1 MRATD
6 VMSRPVVTVR
16 PGTAVREAIMLLTE
30 NGFAAL
36 PVVDDRDRLLGIV
49 TEADLL
55 GEVTRVRAD
64 AALTVGAVMSAP
76 AVVLG
81 PDADGAAI
89 AHAMLAG
96 DLRCL
101 PIVDGDSLIG
111 VVCRGD
117 LLGTLVRDDDAIGA
131 RVRRLLCEYAGWR
144 RRWLVEVDDGVVTV
158 SGHFADDTE
167 QRIVVALTETVAGVA
182 GVEVRPHLPR
192 RPAAGPPRRSADRGE
207 RDRGSAR

>member
-6 VMSRPVVTVR
+6 VMSRPVATVH
-16 PGTAVREAIMLLTE
+16 PGTAVREAIVVLTE
-30 NGFAAL
+30 NGCAAL
-36 PVVDDRDRLLGIV
+36 PVVDERDRLVGVV

-55 GEVTRVRAD
+55 AEATRVRAD
-64 AALTVGAVMSAP
+64 AALSVAEVMSAP
-76 AVVLG
+76 TVVLG
-81 PDADGAAI
+81 ADADVVSI
-89 AHAMLAG
+89 AEAMLAG
-96 DLRCL
+96 DARWV
-101 PIVDGDSLIG
+101 PIVDGDLLLG

-117 LLGTLVRDDDAIGA
+117 VLGSLVRDDDVIGA

-182 GVEVRPHLPR
+182 GVVVRP
-192 RPAAGPPRRSADRGE
+192 DRGGAPGRRAPAE
-207 RDRGSAR
+207 RGESRHSP